1 MGETRVIKKFIV
13 PCVVAL
19 ALSGCDQ
26 NLSTTVYSRD
36 VADLLV
42 ATDAK
47 SLPLDVE
54 IEILELGIEKK
65 CSTPEGAQLVEA
77 VAALFQ
83 KASLIGCEKISGSMN
98 DRMVIK
104 ATTTI
109 SRALTNDVPPGPYL
123 VDFNIFKRDEPNTGL
138 IAARFNAEKYTE
150 LTQRLTS
157 INPMASI
164 NISSARI
171 TVKVNNDERSKVT
184 LFPSEGTFANNDPV
198 DSGWSA
204 DLEPRQEVSIKT
216 GDVKTAFLV
225 KHGWAA
231 IGVLQMTAAP

>member
-1 MGETRVIKKFIV
+1 MIKKLIV

-19 ALSGCDQ
+19 TLTGCDQ

-36 VADLLV
+36 VKDLLA

-77 VAALFQ
+77 VAAVFE
-83 KASLIGCEKISGSMN
+83 KASLVGCEKISGSMN

-109 SRALTNDVPPGPYL
+109 SRALTTDVAPGPYL
-123 VDFNIFKRDEPNTGL
+123 VNFNIFKRDESDTGL
-138 IAARFNAEKYTE
+138 IAARFNAEKYKE

-164 NISSARI
+164 NIANARV
-171 TVKVNNDERSKVT
+171 TVKVNNDERAKVT
-184 LFPSEGTFANNDPV
+184 LFPSTGTFANNDPV

-225 KHGWAA
+225 KNGWASV
-231 IGVLQMTAAP
+231 GVLQMSAAAP